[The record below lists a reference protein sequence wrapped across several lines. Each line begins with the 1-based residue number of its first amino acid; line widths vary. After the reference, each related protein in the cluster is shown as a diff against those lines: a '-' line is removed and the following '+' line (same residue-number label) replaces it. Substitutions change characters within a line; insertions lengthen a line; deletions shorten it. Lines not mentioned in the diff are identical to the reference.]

1 VKPFVCRFAVGR
13 DGLAYSSDWRIWTH
27 KNKPDLY
34 IAIRQLGGEL
44 KASVHAPH
52 PPHHTG
58 WRRHLGF
65 QKDATSIVSKQA
77 KQDGGP
83 HKVQWP
89 GCEIGPDTTVEYRVI
104 IRGMSLEETG
114 RPVDHNVELLPM
126 PSRDEYVEV
135 YCILGPMG
143 SKRDYPRER
152 DGETYL
158 LREGRLSDD
167 RQAWV
172 VYIIRPIK
180 KEATPIGPVSIELG
194 SSFIDPDAD
203 LTSPGLRAVTFGTQ
217 PDGSLAFWE
226 WKRARAQTS
235 HHGG

>member
-1 VKPFVCRFAVGR
+1 VKPFICRFAVGR

-27 KNKPDLY
+27 RNKPDLY

-89 GCEIGPDTTVEYRVI
+89 GCEIGPDTTVEYRII

-114 RPVDHNVELLPM
+114 RPRPANWWRFDAPERWNSASESQLAYLQRLNLLTEEEQERVRHVRPRLARARTSDQSEVSAFAQPLSPQVKTPAPVQTPPSGWQFLLIDGRVEL
-126 PSRDEYVEV
+126 V
-135 YCILGPMG
+135 
-143 SKRDYPRER
+143 
-152 DGETYL
+152 
-158 LREGRLSDD
+158 
-167 RQAWV
+167 
-172 VYIIRPIK
+172 
-180 KEATPIGPVSIELG
+180 
-194 SSFIDPDAD
+194 
-203 LTSPGLRAVTFGTQ
+203 RA
-217 PDGSLAFWE
+217 
-226 WKRARAQTS
+226 K
-235 HHGG
+235 

>member
-1 VKPFVCRFAVGR
+1 VKPFICRFAVGR

-27 KNKPDLY
+27 RNKPDLY

-89 GCEIGPDTTVEYRVI
+89 GCEIGPDTTVEYRII
-104 IRGMSLEETG
+104 IRGMSLEETIPIPFAAAQEIWTCTWPG
-114 RPVDHNVELLPM
+114 FSQDRSPVIQRYRQQGELLVVDHETWREEYRILENNQFGLVATRSIGSTPAREL
-126 PSRDEYVEV
+126 VA
-135 YCILGPMG
+135 I
-143 SKRDYPRER
+143 
-152 DGETYL
+152 
-158 LREGRLSDD
+158 
-167 RQAWV
+167 
-172 VYIIRPIK
+172 
-180 KEATPIGPVSIELG
+180 
-194 SSFIDPDAD
+194 
-203 LTSPGLRAVTFGTQ
+203 
-217 PDGSLAFWE
+217 
-226 WKRARAQTS
+226 
-235 HHGG
+235 